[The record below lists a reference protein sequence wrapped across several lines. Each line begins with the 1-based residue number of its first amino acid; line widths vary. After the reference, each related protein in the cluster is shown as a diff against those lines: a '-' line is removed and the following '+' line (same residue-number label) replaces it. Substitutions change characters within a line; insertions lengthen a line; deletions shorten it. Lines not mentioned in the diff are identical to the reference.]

1 MLWYC
6 LNCRKN
12 TESKRPKFV
21 WTKNGRI
28 MHLWKS
34 AVCDWYLSKSKKR
47 GCLVA

>member
-12 TESKRPKFV
+12 IESKRPKFV

-28 MHLWKS
+28 CIYEKVQCVIDIYLRAKKE
-34 AVCDWYLSKSKKR
+34 AV
-47 GCLVA
+47 